1 MWEEGLQ
8 YRRQDSI
15 ARNPICDANE
25 GVAWGLSS
33 LRVPKRCF
41 LPPGFRLELQN
52 GWVGNASCGFRIC
65 SGPQGWGLGSPSRPL
80 EQPRRICVKA
90 SAL

>member
-15 ARNPICDANE
+15 VRNPICDANE

-33 LRVPKRCF
+33 LRVPKRYF
-41 LPPGFRLELQN
+41 LPLGF
-52 GWVGNASCGFRIC
+52 G
-65 SGPQGWGLGSPSRPL
+65 
-80 EQPRRICVKA
+80 
-90 SAL
+90 